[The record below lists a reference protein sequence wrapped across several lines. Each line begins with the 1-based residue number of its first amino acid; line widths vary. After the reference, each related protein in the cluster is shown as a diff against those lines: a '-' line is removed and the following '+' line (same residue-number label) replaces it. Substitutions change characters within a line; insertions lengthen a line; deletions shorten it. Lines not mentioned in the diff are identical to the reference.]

1 MIAPQL
7 INLTMAAGAGGG
19 VTDNKQVS
27 STRINTRK
35 IKFSTPASNGGN
47 IRIGHSVLTN
57 MGITAN
63 DGSFAAPTSP
73 LTDATAIEIMSPGT
87 IWVTEVPDQQ
97 AGIGEQYDL
106 RRWYVQGALNDVVNV
121 TYERRIDL

>member
-1 MIAPQL
+1 MIAPQV

-27 STRINTRK
+27 STRLNVRK
-35 IKFSTPASNGGN
+35 VILSTPTGNGGN
-47 IRIGHSVLTN
+47 IRVGHSVVTN
-57 MGITAN
+57 MGAGAV
-63 DGSFAAPTSP
+63 DGSFTVPTSP
-73 LTDATAIEIMSPGT
+73 LTDATSIQIMSPGT
-87 IWVTEVPDQQ
+87 VWIAEVPDQQ

-106 RRWYVQGALNDVVNV
+106 QRWYVQGAATDQIKF

>member
-1 MIAPQL
+1 MIAPQV

-27 STRINTRK
+27 ATRLNVRK
-35 IKFSTPASNGGN
+35 VILSTPTTNGGN
-47 IRIGHSVLTN
+47 IRVGHSVVTN

-63 DGSFAAPTSP
+63 DGSFTAPTSP
-73 LTDATAIEIMSPGT
+73 LTDVTAIQIMTPGT
-87 IWVTEVPDQQ
+87 VWIAEVPVQQ

-106 RRWYVQGALNDVVNV
+106 QRWYVQGTVNDQIKF
-121 TYERRIDL
+121 TYEVRIDL